1 MNGPSTQWAGVVQV
15 AAGLA
20 VIATGATLLAVAAGF
35 GWPGV
40 AVVWGVWCVMVGA
53 GIAIQ

>member
-1 MNGPSTQWAGVVQV
+1 MNGPNRWAGVVQV
-15 AAGLA
+15 TVGLA
-20 VIATGATLLAVAAGF
+20 VIATGATLLVVAAGF

-40 AVVWGVWCVMVGA
+40 AVVWGMWCIMTGA